1 MKMQYPFV
9 RIKKG
14 KDQSI
19 QRNHPWVFSGAI
31 HSISEELNEGDIVT
45 VVDINEQVLGV
56 GHFADG
62 SIAVRLQTFE
72 NELLDQ
78 TFFEKKLTIAL
89 TKRKAIGLW
98 DNKST
103 NLFRLI
109 HAEGDGLSGLII
121 DWYNGVAVV
130 QCHSIGMFNQIDTI
144 SLALQQVLGTALKA
158 VYNKSQDTVPKP
170 YANQID
176 NGYLFGEVEV
186 PHIAL
191 ENGNKFLINW
201 ETGQKTGFFIDQ
213 RINRGLL
220 GSMAEGKKILNTFC
234 YSGGFSIYALNQGAK
249 EVHSLDSSKKAM
261 ELVDA
266 NVALNGDF
274 KNHKSIEANALEY
287 LKSDE
292 TDNDYDIIVLDPPA
306 FAKSVKNRHKAV
318 QGYKRLNIL
327 GLNKIKPGGIL
338 FTFSCSQVVDQ
349 QLFYN
354 TIRAAAIESGR
365 KVSVLNQLHQ
375 PADHPIN
382 ICHPESE
389 YLKGL
394 MLFVE

>member
-1 MKMQYPFV
+1 MQYPLV

-14 KDQSI
+14 KEQSI

-31 HSISEELNEGDIVT
+31 HSISQELNEGDIVA

-56 GHFADG
+56 GHFAEG
-62 SIAVRLQTFE
+62 SIAVRIQSFE

-78 TFFEKKLTIAL
+78 LFFEKQLSIAL
-89 TKRKAIGLW
+89 AKRKAIGLW
-98 DNKST
+98 ENPNT
-103 NLFRLI
+103 NIMRLI

-121 DWYNGVAVV
+121 DWYNGVAVI
-130 QCHSIGMFNQIDTI
+130 QCHSIGMFEQLETI
-144 SLALQQVLGTALKA
+144 TEALKNTLGSA
-158 VYNKSQDTVPKP
+158 VIAIYNKSQDTVPKP
-170 YANQID
+170 YASQVN
-176 NGYLFGEVEV
+176 NGYVFGKVEV
-186 PHIAL
+186 PHIAI
-191 ENGNKFLINW
+191 ENNNQFLINW

-213 RINRGLL
+213 RINRDLL
-220 GSMAEGKKILNTFC
+220 GSLATGKKILNTFC

-249 EVHSLDSSKKAM
+249 EVHSLDSSNKAM

-274 KNHKSIEANALEY
+274 KNHTSIEANALEY

-292 TDNDYDIIVLDPPA
+292 TDNDYDIILLDPPA

-318 QGYKRLNIL
+318 QGYKRLNVL

>member
-1 MKMQYPFV
+1 MQYPLV

-14 KDQSI
+14 KEQSI

-31 HSISEELNEGDIVT
+31 HSISEELHEGDIVA
-45 VVDINEQVLGV
+45 VADINEQIIGI
-56 GHFADG
+56 GHFAEG
-62 SIAVRLQTFE
+62 SIAVRIQSFK
-72 NELLDQ
+72 NESLDQ
-78 TFFEKKLTIAL
+78 SFFEKKLSIAL
-89 TKRKAIGLW
+89 EKRKAIGLW
-98 DNKST
+98 ENPST
-103 NLFRLI
+103 NIMRLI

-121 DWYNGVAVV
+121 DWYNGVAVI
-130 QCHSIGMFNQIDTI
+130 QCHSIGMYNQLIIITK
-144 SLALQQVLGTALKA
+144 ALSSVLGKSVFAI
-158 VYNKSQDTVPKP
+158 YNKSKDTVPKP
-170 YANQID
+170 YAAEIN
-176 NGYLFGEVEV
+176 NGYVYGEAKV
-186 PHIAL
+186 PHIAN
-191 ENGNKFLINW
+191 ENGNKFYINW

-213 RINRGLL
+213 RINRDLL
-220 GSMAEGKKILNTFC
+220 GNLAKGKKILNTFC

-249 EVHSLDSSKKAM
+249 EVHSLDSSNKAM

-266 NVALNGDF
+266 NVTLNGTYN
-274 KNHKSIEANALEY
+274 NHTSIEANALEY
-287 LKSDE
+287 LKSNE
-292 TDNDYDIIVLDPPA
+292 TDNDYDIIILDPPA

-365 KVSVLNQLHQ
+365 KVSVLHQLHQ

>member
-1 MKMQYPFV
+1 MQYPLV

-19 QRNHPWVFSGAI
+19 LRNHPWVFSGAI
-31 HSISEELNEGDIVT
+31 HSISEELTEGDLVT
-45 VVDINEQVLGV
+45 VCDIHENILGA

-62 SIAVRLQTFE
+62 SIAVRLQTFK
-72 NELLDQ
+72 NELLDVA
-78 TFFEKKLTIAL
+78 FFKNKLAL
-89 TKRKAIGLW
+89 ALQKRKVMGLW
-98 DNKST
+98 GNADT
-103 NLFRLI
+103 TIFRLI

-121 DWYNGVAVV
+121 DWYHGVAVV
-130 QCHSIGMFNQIDTI
+130 QCHSMGMFKQINLI
-144 SLALQQVLGTALKA
+144 AEALKLVLGDKLIAI
-158 VYNKSQDTVPKP
+158 YNKSSETVPKP
-170 YANQID
+170 YAESVT
-176 NGYLFGEVEV
+176 NGYLHNTATV
-186 PHIAL
+186 PHVAT
-191 ENGNKFLINW
+191 ENGHQFYINW

-213 RINRGLL
+213 RVNRDLL
-220 GSMAEGKKILNTFC
+220 GSISKGKKILNTFC
-234 YSGGFSIYALNQGAK
+234 YSGGFSIYALNHGAK
-249 EVHSLDSSKKAM
+249 EVHSLDSSNKAM
-261 ELVDA
+261 ELVNA

-274 KNHKSIEANALEY
+274 KNHTSIEANALEY

-292 TDNDYDIIVLDPPA
+292 TDNDYDIIILDPPA

-318 QGYKRLNIL
+318 QGYKRLNML
-327 GLNKIKPGGIL
+327 GLSKIKPGGIL

-365 KVSVLNQLHQ
+365 NVSVLNQLHQ
-375 PADHPIN
+375 PADHPVN